1 MKIAALLGLSLI
13 VVTACAPL
21 ATFPPVDGSVQLSSP
36 TTEPIPTLMAEAIRY
51 AQSRYGDGAEVFAIN
66 LPPQTPAQ
74 VYDTVIS
81 RLGGGHPQFDSDE
94 PAYHVTSVRARGLR
108 AEVDLFYPRTDGFY
122 EFVTISF
129 RRDVLSGYEVL
140 STRLWRID
148 DQPPGP
154 NYQPPAEATV
164 AAPEDT
170 GEQP

>member
-1 MKIAALLGLSLI
+1 MSVVVVV

-51 AQSRYGDGAEVFAIN
+51 AQNRYGDQAGTFAIN
-66 LPPQTPAQ
+66 LPPHTPTA
-74 VYDTVIS
+74 VYETVIA
-81 RLGGGHPQFDSDE
+81 RLGRCHPQFDADE

-108 AEVDLFYPRTDGFY
+108 AEVDLFYPRADGFY
-122 EFVTISF
+122 DFVTISF

-140 STRLWRID
+140 STRLWRTA

-154 NYQPPAEATV
+154 NYQRPAEATV
-164 AAPEDT
+164 AVPENA
-170 GEQP
+170 GE

>member
-1 MKIAALLGLSLI
+1 MKIAALLGMSLV
-13 VVTACAPL
+13 VVTACAPI
-21 ATFPPVDGSVQLSSP
+21 ATYPPVDGAVELSSP
-36 TTEPIPTLMAEAIRY
+36 ALEPIPTLMAESIRY
-51 AQSRYGDGAEVFAIN
+51 AQSRYGDGAAGFAIN
-66 LPPQTPAQ
+66 LPPNTPAA
-74 VYDTVIS
+74 VYETVIA
-81 RLGGGHPQFDSDE
+81 RLGRCHPQFDADE
-94 PAYHVTSVRARGLR
+94 PAYHVTSVRAMGLK
-108 AEVDLFYPRTDGFY
+108 AEVDLFYPRADGFY

-170 GEQP
+170 GE